1 MNTTAR
7 EADGRRRRRSHS
19 AEFKAD
25 AIAACRRPGV
35 SIASV
40 ALNRGLNANLL
51 RRWVAES
58 ERDGQ
63 AGGVVARTSVGDSTA
78 AQPAPEFVP
87 LSLAP
92 PAVAVPADIRV
103 ELRRG
108 DTVITVIWP
117 STAASECAFWM
128 RELLR

>member
-7 EADGRRRRRSHS
+7 EADGRRRRRKHS
-19 AEFKAD
+19 PEFKAD
-25 AIAACRRPGV
+25 AIAACRHPGV
-35 SIASV
+35 SIACV

-58 ERDGQ
+58 ERDGD
-63 AGGVVARTSVGDSTA
+63 AGGVVAATCGGELTT
-78 AQPAPEFVP
+78 AQPASAFVP
-87 LSLAP
+87 VSLP
-92 PAVAVPADIRV
+92 PAVAAPADIRV

-108 DTVITVIWP
+108 DTAITVIWP
-117 STAASECAFWM
+117 SSAASECASWM